1 VDKAKAKNVLIHLP
15 VDFVTGDKFG
25 EDATVGAATLETG
38 IPANAL
44 VRKYLFVNLFVL
56 TLSLQLFMPS

>member
-1 VDKAKAKNVLIHLP
+1 MDKAKAKNVQIHLP

-25 EDATVGAATLETG
+25 EDATVGAATLESG

-44 VRKYLFVNLFVL
+44 VSIHLFVYLFVS
-56 TLSLQLFMPS
+56 TLLLQHFILS